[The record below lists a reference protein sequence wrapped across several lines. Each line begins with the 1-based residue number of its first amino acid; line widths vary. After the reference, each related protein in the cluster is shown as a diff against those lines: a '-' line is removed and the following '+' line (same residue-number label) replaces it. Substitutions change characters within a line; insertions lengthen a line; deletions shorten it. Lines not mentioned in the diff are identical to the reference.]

1 MKKILTIIIVLLSVF
16 LIYLGFKDKEIYY
29 FSMGDSL
36 ANGINSY
43 NAKDYGY
50 ADYVKDSLEI
60 KKYESFTNNNKRS
73 IDFVKDIEDN
83 IKINGKNIQNILIK
97 ANIITLS
104 VGMNDLFS
112 NVTFN
117 NDFSVNDLYMK
128 FEEVMVD
135 LENLFKLLRTYS
147 KEDII
152 YIGIYN
158 CLKENG
164 LDEFFIYANEQL
176 KKLCDNYKITYL
188 DIYNE
193 FNDSTYFD
201 NPNSYFP
208 NKAGYKLISSKIID
222 IIVEKNNKNA

>member
-1 MKKILTIIIVLLSVF
+1 MKKILTIIIVLLAVF

-158 CLKENG
+158 CLKENS

-188 DIYNE
+188 DIYND
-193 FNDSTYFD
+193 FNNTSYFD

-208 NKAGYKLISSKIID
+208 NKDGYELISNKIID
-222 IIVEKNNKNA
+222 TIIEKNNKNA

>member
-1 MKKILTIIIVLLSVF
+1 
-16 LIYLGFKDKEIYY
+16 
-29 FSMGDSL
+29 MGDSL

-97 ANIITLS
+97 ADIITLS

-158 CLKENG
+158 CLKENS

>member
-1 MKKILTIIIVLLSVF
+1 MKKILTIIIVLLAVF

>member
-1 MKKILTIIIVLLSVF
+1 MKKILTIIIVLLAVF

-50 ADYVKDSLEI
+50 ADYIKDRLEI

-97 ANIITLS
+97 ADIITLS

-158 CLKENG
+158 CLKENS

>member
-1 MKKILTIIIVLLSVF
+1 MKKILTIIIVLLAVF

-97 ANIITLS
+97 ADIITLS

-158 CLKENG
+158 CLKENS

>member
-50 ADYVKDSLEI
+50 ADYVKDSLEV
-60 KKYESFTNNNKRS
+60 KKYVSFTNNNKRS

-83 IKINGKNIQNILIK
+83 IKIDDKNIQNILIK
-97 ANIITLS
+97 ADIITLS

-117 NDFSVNDLYMK
+117 NDFSVNDLYTK
-128 FEEVMVD
+128 FEEVTVD

-158 CLKENG
+158 CLKENS

>member
-1 MKKILTIIIVLLSVF
+1 MKKILTIIIVLLAVF

-158 CLKENG
+158 CLKENS

>member
-1 MKKILTIIIVLLSVF
+1 MKKILTIIIVLLAVF

-97 ANIITLS
+97 ADIINLS

-158 CLKENG
+158 CLKENS

-222 IIVEKNNKNA
+222 IIVKKAQVKS

>member
-1 MKKILTIIIVLLSVF
+1 MKKILTIIIVLLAVF

-97 ANIITLS
+97 ADIITLS

-147 KEDII
+147 KEEII

-158 CLKENG
+158 CLKENS

>member
-1 MKKILTIIIVLLSVF
+1 MKKILTIIIVLLAVF

-97 ANIITLS
+97 ADIITLS

-117 NDFSVNDLYMK
+117 NDFSVNDLYTK
-128 FEEVMVD
+128 LDEVALD
-135 LENLFKLLRTYS
+135 LDKLFKLLRNYS
-147 KEDII
+147 KEKII
-152 YIGIYN
+152 FIGFYN
-158 CLKENG
+158 YLKEEK
-164 LDEFFIYANEQL
+164 LDDFFDYANEKISDL
-176 KKLCDNYKITYL
+176 ASSYDITYL
-188 DIYNE
+188 NIYDDLNDYKY
-193 FNDSTYFD
+193 FNSINDT
-201 NPNSYFP
+201 FP
-208 NKAGYKLISSKIID
+208 NKMGYEMIAKKIID
-222 IIVEKNNKNA
+222 ILEQNP